1 MGGWEGAS
9 PSDTLN
15 GLKAV
20 NPVESYAARDE
31 KVLSVRS
38 LVALSQPFSLLLC
51 TFDRNGLLWPSSE
64 SDRRVGVGLGVMAQQ
79 PSPRVFGDM
88 TEHTHTLKEITLT
101 LNCVCFSNDV
111 C

>member
-51 TFDRNGLLWPSSE
+51 TFVW
-64 SDRRVGVGLGVMAQQ
+64 
-79 PSPRVFGDM
+79 FGQVLKV
-88 TEHTHTLKEITLT
+88 TEELAMLVLVLE
-101 LNCVCFSNDV
+101 
-111 C
+111 

>member
-1 MGGWEGAS
+1 MGGPQAS

-38 LVALSQPFSLLLC
+38 LVALSQLFSSLLC
-51 TFDRNGLLWPSSE
+51 TFVRNGLLWPSSE
-64 SDRRVGVGLGVMAQQ
+64 SARAAMLVLAL
-79 PSPRVFGDM
+79 
-88 TEHTHTLKEITLT
+88 E
-101 LNCVCFSNDV
+101 
-111 C
+111 